1 MYVITWS
8 NMCSMWIG
16 IFLITTSIIYNYGKK
31 KLVKIFR
38 NIVNKSIMFW
48 FPKKSVSSIFKYYV
62 IVSAIA
68 KLSHSR
74 CLENNFFMEII
85 QIVRAKLYTTFETYI
100 YVSILKCSISLK
112 RPHYE
117 IKSTNLISSIM
128 ISILCFDPWNYKK
141 QPPTPKVEW

>member
-68 KLSHSR
+68 KLLHSR

-85 QIVRAKLYTTFETYI
+85 QIVRAKLYTTLYMYLYWNVAFRWNGLI
-100 YVSILKCSISLK
+100 MKSNPRILLALLWFLFCVSIHEITRNNL
-112 RPHYE
+112 PHQ
-117 IKSTNLISSIM
+117 K
-128 ISILCFDPWNYKK
+128 
-141 QPPTPKVEW
+141 